1 MGGSGEALPSGAI
14 GEVKVG
20 FGNRVFTSANTAG
33 GTGWSLFQSVNA
45 GCTLTP
51 GIWVVRWVINTNVIS
66 GTSTGQKVAI
76 LTTDNADGWPPS
88 SNLSQGNL
96 NLGNGT
102 LSGAQSAANV
112 SVVQVTSSG
121 IVGGTGFTL
130 YGKLF
135 VTTHTSFIGD
145 YSIDIVSTRI
155 A

>member
-1 MGGSGEALPSGAI
+1 MLQEDLSV

-20 FGNRVFTSANTAG
+20 FGNRVFASVNTAG
-33 GTGWSLFQSVNA
+33 ATGWSLLQNVNA

-51 GIWVVRWVINTNVIS
+51 GIWVVRWNIYTNVVS
-66 GTSTGQKVAI
+66 GTSTGQKVAV
-76 LTTDNADGWPPS
+76 LTTDNTDFWPPS

-102 LSGAQSAANV
+102 LSGSQSAVNV
-112 SVVQVTSSG
+112 SIVQVTPAG

-130 YGKLF
+130 YGKLY

-145 YSIDIVSTRI
+145 YSVDIVSTRI